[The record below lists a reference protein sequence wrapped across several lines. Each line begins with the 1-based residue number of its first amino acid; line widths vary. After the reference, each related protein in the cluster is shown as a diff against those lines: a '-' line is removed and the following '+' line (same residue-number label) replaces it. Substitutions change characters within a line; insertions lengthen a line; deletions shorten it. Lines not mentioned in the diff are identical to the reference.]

1 MKPDK
6 ILRKPEWLKVR
17 IPNSPEFK
25 QVKGIVEGY
34 GLHTVCREARCPNM
48 AECFHAGTATFLIL
62 GDICTRNCRYCHVR
76 HGMPETPD
84 AGEPERL
91 ARAAK
96 ELGLKYAVVTSVTR
110 DDLPDGGAEIFARTI
125 ELFREELPDCGI
137 EVLIPDLQGNEAA
150 LNRIAAARPDVI
162 NHNIEVVRSLF
173 PGLRPQG
180 SYGRSLELL
189 RRIHERGLE
198 SKSGLMI
205 GFGEKQ
211 AEIIETL
218 EDLRAAQC
226 RRLTVGQYQQPSFG
240 QVPVQKYYT
249 PAEFDR
255 IGEAALNL
263 GFRSVQSGPLVRSSY
278 RAADFF
284 SGSPE
289 SKKRLACAAGRER

>member
-1 MKPDK
+1 MKAAE

-17 IPNSPEFK
+17 LPNSSEFK

-48 AECFHAGTATFLIL
+48 TECFHAGTATFLIL

-76 HGMPETPD
+76 HGMPEPPD

-91 ARAAK
+91 VRAAK
-96 ELGLKYAVVTSVTR
+96 ALGLKYAVVTSVTR
-110 DDLPDGGAEIFARTI
+110 DDLADGGAEIFARTI
-125 ELFREELPDCGI
+125 ELFREELPGCGI
-137 EVLIPDLQGNEAA
+137 EVLIPDFQGNEAA

-173 PGLRPQG
+173 PSLRPQG
-180 SYGRSLELL
+180 SYTRSLELL
-189 RRIHERGLE
+189 RRVHEAGIE

-205 GFGEKQ
+205 GFGELHE
-211 AEIIETL
+211 EILETL
-218 EDLRAAQC
+218 RDLRTVDC
-226 RRLTVGQYQQPSFG
+226 RSLTVGQYQQPSFDR
-240 QVPVQKYYT
+240 VPVRKYYT

-255 IGEAALNL
+255 IGEAALDL

-284 SGSPE
+284 SGSPD
-289 SKKRLACAAGRER
+289 SKKTLACAAGTER